1 MGMAHQTN
9 IENGTKVQYEKPAI
23 VYQGIF
29 ENPMGSPGD
38 PVGPDGSPGFEPE
51 FRAERD
57 NAQNWLR
64 SFVDLLRAR

>member
-23 VYQGIF
+23 IYKGVF
-29 ENPMGSPGD
+29 ENPMGTPIGD
-38 PVGPDGSPGFEPE
+38 TVDPLEPE

-57 NAQNWLR
+57 NTQNWLR

>member
-1 MGMAHQTN
+1 MAHQTN
-9 IENGTKVQYEKPAI
+9 IENGTKAQYEKPAI

-29 ENPMGSPGD
+29 ENPMGSTTD
-38 PVGPDGSPGFEPE
+38 PVGSPGFEPE

>member
-1 MGMAHQTN
+1 MAHQTN
-9 IENGTKVQYEKPAI
+9 IENGTKAQYEKPAI
-23 VYQGIF
+23 VYRGVF
-29 ENPMGSPGD
+29 ESPMGTPVEGYVD
-38 PVGPDGSPGFEPE
+38 PLEPE

>member
-1 MGMAHQTN
+1 MAHQTN
-9 IENGTKVQYEKPAI
+9 IESGAKIQYEKPAI
-23 VYQGIF
+23 IYKGVF
-29 ENPMGSPGD
+29 ENPMGTNPIGTGVD
-38 PVGPDGSPGFEPE
+38 PIEPE